1 MKIDTHNHAIPEPAL
16 ELLRKDA
23 VYRVTIEG
31 DWVRG
36 GNHVGYPLFPSFV
49 DPAAKLA
56 ELERGGL
63 EGAVI
68 SIAPPILYYEIEA
81 EAGEAM
87 CVAVNQGLAEFCTHS
102 PDRLRWMAHVPLQAP
117 ERAPVILQEA
127 AEAGCVGVEVGS
139 SIAGRRLDEPEY
151 RPFWSQAED
160 LGLPVM
166 IHPAYNEEHAGLKPW
181 YLQNVIGNMLETTI
195 AVERLICAGVL
206 DDHPGVR
213 VLLVHAGGYFPY
225 QAGRLRHARAV
236 RPELS
241 SAPEDP
247 WSYRGQ
253 VLADTITHDR
263 DALRFL
269 VSRMG
274 AENVVM
280 GTDLPFD
287 MATPH
292 PMEALAEAVDAPT
305 ARQVAEDNPAR
316 LFRFH
321 D

>member
-1 MKIDTHNHAIPEPAL
+1 MKIDTHNHAIPDPAL
-16 ELLRKDA
+16 DLLRKEK
-23 VYRVTIEG
+23 VYRVTIDG
-31 DWVRG
+31 DRVQG
-36 GNHVGYPLFPSFV
+36 GNHVGYRLLPSFV

-68 SIAPPILYYEIEA
+68 SAAPPTLYYEVEA

-87 CVAVNQGLAEFCTHS
+87 CLAMNEGLAEFCSRS
-102 PDRLRWMAHVPLQAP
+102 PDRLRWMAHVPMQAP
-117 ERAPVILQEA
+117 ERAAVILAEA
-127 AEAGCVGVEVGS
+127 AGAGCVGVEVGS
-139 SIAGRRLDEPEY
+139 SIAGRRLDEPEF
-151 RPFWSQAED
+151 RPFWAQAEA
-160 LGLPVM
+160 LELPVM
-166 IHPAYNEEHAGLKPW
+166 IHPAYNQPHPGLEPW

-206 DDHPGVR
+206 DEHPGTR
-213 VLLVHAGGYFPY
+213 VLAVHAGGYFPY

-241 SAPEDP
+241 GAPEDP

-253 VLADTITHDR
+253 VLADTISHDR

-269 VSRMG
+269 VAKMG

-292 PMEALAEAVDAPT
+292 PMAALSEAVDAKT
-305 ARQVAEDNPAR
+305 AHQIAEDNPAR
-316 LFRFH
+316 LFRFY

>member
-1 MKIDTHNHAIPEPAL
+1 MKIDTHNHAIPEPAVD
-16 ELLRKDA
+16 LLRKEK

-31 DWVRG
+31 DMVLG
-36 GNHVGYPLFPSFV
+36 GNHVGYRLFPSFV

-63 EGAVI
+63 EAAVI
-68 SIAPPILYYEIEA
+68 SIAPPILYYEIDA

-87 CVAVNQGLAEFCTHS
+87 CAAVNEGLAAFCAHS
-102 PDRLRWMAHVPLQAP
+102 PDRLRWMAHVPMQAP
-117 ERAPVILQEA
+117 ERAPVVLAEA
-127 AEAGCVGVEVGS
+127 ARAGCVGVEVGT

-151 RPFWSQAED
+151 GPFWAQAET

-166 IHPAYNEEHAGLKPW
+166 IHPAYNQAHPALDAW

-206 DDHPGVR
+206 RDHPGAR
-213 VLLVHAGGYFPY
+213 VVLVHAGGYFPY
-225 QAGRLRHARAV
+225 QAGRLRHARTV
-236 RPELS
+236 RLEL
-241 SAPEDP
+241 AETPEDP
-247 WSYRGQ
+247 WAYLGQ
-253 VLADTITHDR
+253 VATDTISHDE

-269 VSRMG
+269 VTRMG
-274 AENVVM
+274 AGNVVM

-292 PMEALAEAVDAPT
+292 PMTALTDAVGADT
-305 ARQVAEDNPAR
+305 ARQIAEDNPAR
-316 LFRFH
+316 LFRFY

>member
-1 MKIDTHNHAIPEPAL
+1 M
-16 ELLRKDA
+16 
-23 VYRVTIEG
+23 
-31 DWVRG
+31 
-36 GNHVGYPLFPSFV
+36 
-49 DPAAKLA
+49 
-56 ELERGGL
+56 
-63 EGAVI
+63 
-68 SIAPPILYYEIEA
+68 
-81 EAGEAM
+81 
-87 CVAVNQGLAEFCTHS
+87 
-102 PDRLRWMAHVPLQAP
+102 
-117 ERAPVILQEA
+117 
-127 AEAGCVGVEVGS
+127 GVEVGS
-139 SIAGRRLDEPEY
+139 SIAGRRLDEPDY

-195 AVERLICAGVL
+195 AIERLICAGVL
-206 DDHPGVR
+206 DDHPGLR
-213 VLLVHAGGYFPY
+213 VILVHAGGYFPY
-225 QAGRLRHARAV
+225 QAGRLRHARTV

-253 VLADTITHDR
+253 VLADTISHDR
-263 DALRFL
+263 DALSFL
-269 VSRMG
+269 VAKMG

-292 PMEALAEAVDAPT
+292 PMAALTEAVDGQT